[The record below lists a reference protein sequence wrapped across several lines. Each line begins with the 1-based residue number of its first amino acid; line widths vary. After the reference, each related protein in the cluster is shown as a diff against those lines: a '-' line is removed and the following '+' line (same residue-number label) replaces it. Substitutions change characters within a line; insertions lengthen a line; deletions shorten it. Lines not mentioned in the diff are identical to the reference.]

1 LLGGAKTMM
10 VGNLIQHEYL
20 VIRDWPFGSA
30 ISFVLMALVV
40 LGVLAYIKR
49 GGVFEDVEERR

>member
-1 LLGGAKTMM
+1 MM

-30 ISFVLMALVV
+30 IAFVLMALVV
-40 LGVLAYIKR
+40 LGVMVYLRR
-49 GGVFEDVEERR
+49 GGVFEGVEAQR